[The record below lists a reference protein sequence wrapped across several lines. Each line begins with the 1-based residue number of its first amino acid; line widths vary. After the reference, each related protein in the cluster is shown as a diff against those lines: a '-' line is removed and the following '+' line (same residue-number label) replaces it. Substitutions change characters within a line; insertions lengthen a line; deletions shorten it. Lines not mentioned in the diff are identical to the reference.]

1 MEWTREGYT
10 ISTDRR
16 RLDLDAIHAFLVRS
30 YWAAGVPR
38 AVVTR
43 SIEHSLCFGVY
54 EGARQ
59 IGFARVITD
68 EATVAFVSDVFV
80 LEPWRGRGLGKWLIE
95 AIVSLPDLRGLRRWM
110 LVTNDAHGLYRRVGF
125 TPPAHPE
132 RLMEKVDP
140 DPYRDRS

>member
-10 ISTDRR
+10 INTDRR
-16 RLDLDAIHAFLVRS
+16 LLDLDAIHGFLVRS
-30 YWAAGVPR
+30 YWADGVPR
-38 AVVTR
+38 AVVAR
-43 SIEHSLCFGVY
+43 SIEHSHCFGVY

-68 EATVAFVSDVFV
+68 QATVAFVSDVFV
-80 LEPWRGRGLGKWLIE
+80 LEPWRGRGLGKWLVE
-95 AIVSLPDLRGLRRWM
+95 TIVSLPELRGLRRWM